1 MFLICADHRL
11 LPRRLVK
18 ITPTLLAEEETVGA
32 VVRQILQHIHRM
44 VAIITVAAC
53 VRMLLMRVVMK
64 GRSIVMFHFYLLA
77 EIE

>member
-1 MFLICADHRL
+1 MFLIYADHRL
-11 LPRRLVK
+11 SPRRLVK

-32 VVRQILQHIHRM
+32 VVQPILQHIHRM

-64 GRSIVMFHFYLLA
+64 GRSIVIFHFYLLA
-77 EIE
+77 ETE